1 MVKKYAPETSQAEAT
16 APIAINS
23 PEVHWK
29 PSKDFALSVC
39 TDRLMRQKLPAEK
52 ESGSDLGDQESVNRH
67 RLLMHGLV
75 DFAGSPQVTRWSLT
89 QFISYNFCEFVSK
102 VIVQLFFGIFS
113 YKKFRGCFKKSE
125 HKI

>member
-75 DFAGSPQVTRWSLT
+75 DFAGSPQVTVVTCSIFQLSWFLYIR
-89 QFISYNFCEFVSK
+89 
-102 VIVQLFFGIFS
+102 VIVIKMEPLKQV
-113 YKKFRGCFKKSE
+113 K
-125 HKI
+125 

>member
-1 MVKKYAPETSQAEAT
+1 MIKKYAPETSQAEAT

-75 DFAGSPQVTRWSLT
+75 DFAGSPQVT
-89 QFISYNFCEFVSK
+89 V
-102 VIVQLFFGIFS
+102 VICSIYQP
-113 YKKFRGCFKKSE
+113 Y
-125 HKI
+125 